1 MQSHKKN
8 VHDKVLVTCDIC
20 SIQVS
25 KYYIKQHKLSMHA
38 DDSLKKYKCKICGR
52 AHITEKLLKRH
63 IKDTHQKEKKA
74 KTACEFCGALVIDYK
89 SHLSLRHSD
98 KFKCPIC
105 GRNQR
110 SEKSLAVHI
119 ASVHET
125 APCDKC
131 GMEVS
136 PANVKMHNLTN
147 HTEETDKPF
156 VCTHCD
162 PPKGFVSKTKF
173 QDHQNVH
180 TGATPHSCKFC
191 SAAFKDTPNLYKHI
205 REVHK
210 EEHEANRRQKIAKKQ
225 SMLML

>member
-1 MQSHKKN
+1 MKHSP
-8 VHDKVLVTCDIC
+8 
-20 SIQVS
+20 
-25 KYYIKQHKLSMHA
+25 
-38 DDSLKKYKCKICGR
+38 SL
-52 AHITEKLLKRH
+52 
-63 IKDTHQKEKKA
+63 
-74 KTACEFCGALVIDYK
+74 F
-89 SHLSLRHSD
+89 S
-98 KFKCPIC
+98 
-105 GRNQR
+105 
-110 SEKSLAVHI
+110 
-119 ASVHET
+119 
-125 APCDKC
+125 
-131 GMEVS
+131 
-136 PANVKMHNLTN
+136 
-147 HTEETDKPF
+147 DKPF